1 MKEKIYEHLKTRT
14 KYNTLKLNYD
24 IKCNDY
30 DRKAIELK
38 VEQQQRKRESDIFD
52 KKLQELI
59 EESVKQKEEI
69 AVLKCKLKELKKKKE
84 N

>member
-1 MKEKIYEHLKTRT
+1 MKEKIYEHLITKG

-30 DRKAIELK
+30 DRKVIELK
-38 VEQQQRKRESDIFD
+38 VEQQQRKRETDIFD

-59 EESVKQKEEI
+59 EENVKQKEEI
-69 AVLKCKLKELKKKKE
+69 ATLKCKLKKPKKKKD
-84 N
+84 